1 MGSAISSHCVEKTG
15 GTVHQTS
22 LPDLPLLLPG
32 RAVGSQ
38 YSVDLAKA
46 TPSSLRTADCCR
58 TCCRHFQTLC
68 PVLPRVVSLG
78 ASIADAIA
86 ALRSDAEKE
95 TLVIAGGGKY
105 MSMNVPPPTFK
116 PHKWCWTA
124 KSKRVYALCVCFR
137 VHGECSL
144 PWSRN
149 ASHLEL
155 THCGIALIVVA
166 GALLD
171 GLLAAAAGGS
181 AGEEREAAERA
192 LLNLLATR
200 ARLLTR
206 CLLHLS
212 VCVRTAR
219 PCSHRASTRAH
230 AIGMQ
235 NLCRP

>member
-1 MGSAISSHCVEKTG
+1 MSAPEVGLRRPQARRASSRGRSHLQSSHRGSRAQVRALPAHSCVDSWKRLGTHLQCWTQPMGSAISSHCVEKTG

-105 MSMNVPPPTFK
+105 TSMNVPPPTFK

-137 VHGECSL
+137 VHG
-144 PWSRN
+144 N
-149 ASHLEL
+149 ALFLGPGMHH
-155 THCGIALIVVA
+155 T
-166 GALLD
+166 
-171 GLLAAAAGGS
+171 
-181 AGEEREAAERA
+181 
-192 LLNLLATR
+192 LN
-200 ARLLTR
+200 
-206 CLLHLS
+206 
-212 VCVRTAR
+212 
-219 PCSHRASTRAH
+219 
-230 AIGMQ
+230 
-235 NLCRP
+235 